1 MNRTFVSSVFFMCAL
16 ICLVGCGSQP
26 SGTTSPTRGL
36 EKVVIA
42 LKPDKNPEQ
51 MLVERDALAKALSEK
66 LGVPVE
72 VMIPLSSAVIQE
84 GFANGTIDLGY
95 LSSTDMLKAH
105 EAGIAE
111 ALLAGRIDGKTS
123 YLSYWVSLADKPY
136 QSVEDLKGKPVAF
149 ASRTSTSGYVFPHA
163 DLVAKGFLQ
172 KGEDPEVFFG
182 AGNVFYGTGYVS
194 AVERVLDGSAE
205 ATAVSYYVLD
215 GDKHL
220 TAEQRQRLKKV
231 AEQGPVP
238 THVIAVRKTLPE
250 ADRVRLREGLLDLGR
265 EKPDLRDRVFTSE
278 LVEVETSEHVAPV
291 REALENIGQR

>member
-1 MNRTFVSSVFFMCAL
+1 
-16 ICLVGCGSQP
+16 
-26 SGTTSPTRGL
+26 
-36 EKVVIA
+36 
-42 LKPDKNPEQ
+42 